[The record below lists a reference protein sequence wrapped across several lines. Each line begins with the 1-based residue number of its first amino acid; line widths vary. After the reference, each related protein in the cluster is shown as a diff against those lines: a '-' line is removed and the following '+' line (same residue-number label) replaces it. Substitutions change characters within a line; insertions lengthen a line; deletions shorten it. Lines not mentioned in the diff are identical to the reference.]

1 MRELRRG
8 GGNIFVIEAKKCV
21 NYATPVRPAGGCGCL
36 VVARRSRYYLFID
49 NAAKILQQT
58 EHSSRQ
64 QPAPVTFKLIIQ
76 GQIIAGERCRSHTSQ
91 MPIVSQSFI
100 QLQSSQNSFFLQL
113 LKYFPI
119 QSCLALTISKVSDN
133 WELAWKCTSTF
144 HRMLLL
150 KC

>member
-1 MRELRRG
+1 MFWPSPKNWKVVPQFKICSFDKVEKQIFSLAGGRCVVTTGGSHMRKLQRKGE
-8 GGNIFVIEAKKCV
+8 NIFVIEAKKCV

-76 GQIIAGERCRSHTSQ
+76 GQIIAGERCRSQASQ
-91 MPIVSQSFI
+91 MPIVSQRII
-100 QLQSSQNSFFLQL
+100 QL
-113 LKYFPI
+113 
-119 QSCLALTISKVSDN
+119 
-133 WELAWKCTSTF
+133 
-144 HRMLLL
+144 
-150 KC
+150 